1 MKTVKEI
8 IAHLENERAYCRSMY
23 EAYREKDAED
33 ALQYIIQAVTI
44 ESLLAD
50 IEE

>member
-8 IAHLENERAYCRSMY
+8 IAHLENERAYCESMY
-23 EAYREKDAED
+23 EAYREKDAEE
-33 ALQYIIQAVTI
+33 ALQYIIRAVTI

-50 IEE
+50 IKE